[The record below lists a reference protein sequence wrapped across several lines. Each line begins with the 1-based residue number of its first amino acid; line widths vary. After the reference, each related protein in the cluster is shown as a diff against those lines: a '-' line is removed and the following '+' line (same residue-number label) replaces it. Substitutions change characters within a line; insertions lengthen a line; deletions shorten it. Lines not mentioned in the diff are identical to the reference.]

1 MRKIF
6 AALAALCFSVGNADA
21 AVTWDFRETA
31 AGVVGTLS
39 GSLDLTGALST
50 NLAVVS
56 NGVVPKRAFISTGGT
71 VATYQ
76 TTSGPTA
83 FGTGDGRFVSR
94 TFTGSLFFL
103 LGDSAQVGVAPDY
116 VSGTALTGT
125 VFIFEQTSSS
135 SVPTFASLGI
145 ARGSYQWT
153 LPNDTITV
161 NFGTTPIPLPA
172 SLPLLLGALGLAG
185 VVARRRKT

>member
-83 FGTGDGRFVSR
+83 FGTGDGRFLRR

-103 LGDSAQVGVAPDY
+103 LGDSARVGVAPDY

-125 VFIFEQTSSS
+125 ITFSGS
-135 SVPTFASLGI
+135 TFASL
-145 ARGSYQWT
+145 RVDTGSYQWT

>member
-21 AVTWDFRETA
+21 AVTWDFQETA
-31 AGVVGTLS
+31 SGVVGTLS
-39 GSLDLTGALST
+39 GSLDLAGAGYVD
-50 NLAVVS
+50 NFPVS
-56 NGVVPKRAFISTGGT
+56 EGITASLGYVGTGGT
-71 VATYQ
+71 LRTYRM
-76 TTSGPTA
+76 TSGPTV
-83 FGTGDGRFVSR
+83 FGTGFGFAGVSS
-94 TFTGSLFFL
+94 GSSFMVYGGL
-103 LGDSAQVGVAPDY
+103 SWVGVATDY

-125 VFIFEQTSSS
+125 HTFSGM
-135 SVPTFASLGI
+135 TFASLGI
-145 ARGSYQWT
+145 ATGSYQWT
-153 LPNDTITV
+153 MPNDTITV